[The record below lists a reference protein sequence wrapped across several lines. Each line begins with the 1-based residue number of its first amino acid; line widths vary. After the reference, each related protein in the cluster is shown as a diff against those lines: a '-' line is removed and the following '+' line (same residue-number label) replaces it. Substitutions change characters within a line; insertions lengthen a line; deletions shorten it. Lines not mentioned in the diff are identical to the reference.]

1 MDVFGPLQSLQSV
14 KMSINAAM
22 MPMSD
27 GNDIPQFFSAAFR
40 LGTVEATRA
49 HVLALFKAGVR
60 FFEIAE
66 LYGNGNT
73 ICETLKEVANRDE
86 LYISLKLWPK
96 SRKPD
101 DLRDTVSFLM
111 HEYGL
116 QYLDLVSV
124 HAPIDA
130 DNKIEQY
137 KALEEMKDSGITRS
151 IGVVNINAVMLQ
163 DLLKN
168 CRIAPVTY
176 QLEASP
182 FGQNNEMVEFC
193 GDSSI
198 FVLNNSPVA
207 KGLMDAHTGLCN
219 LAGEHGM
226 SSTRL
231 LLKWAFTK
239 GMAIGIPAGNANIMA
254 ELSADVGGV
263 AACFDAG
270 LPEDLM
276 DKLATFEAGSCTAWV
291 PSENVV
297 DDA

>member
-1 MDVFGPLQSLQSV
+1 M
-14 KMSINAAM
+14 I
-22 MPMSD
+22 PMSD

-60 FFEIAE
+60 SFEIAE

-73 ICETLKEVANRDE
+73 VCETLKEVANRE
-86 LYISLKLWPK
+86 EVYISLKLWPK

-101 DLRDTVSFLM
+101 DLRDTIPFLM

-116 QYLDLVSV
+116 QYLDLVTV

-137 KALEEMKDSGITRS
+137 KALEDMKDSGITRS
-151 IGVVNINAVMLQ
+151 IGVCNINAVMLQ

-182 FGQNNEMVEFC
+182 FGQNDEIVEFC

-198 FVLNNSPVA
+198 VVLNNSPVA
-207 KGLMDAHTGLCN
+207 KGLLNANNN
-219 LAGEHGM
+219 LNALAEENGM

-239 GMAIGIPAGNANIMA
+239 GMAVGIPSGNANIMA
-254 ELSADVGGV
+254 ELSAEVGGV
-263 AACFDAG
+263 NACFDDV
-270 LPEDLM
+270 LSSETM
-276 DKLATFEAGSCTAWV
+276 DKLVTFERGVCTAWV
-291 PSENVV
+291 PVENVV

>member
-1 MDVFGPLQSLQSV
+1 
-14 KMSINAAM
+14 MSINAVSL
-22 MPMSD
+22 PMSD

-40 LGTVEATRA
+40 LGTVEATKS

-60 FFEIAE
+60 NFEIAE
-66 LYGNGNT
+66 LYGNGNV

-86 LYISLKLWPK
+86 VYISLKMWPK
-96 SRKPD
+96 SRKPEE
-101 DLRDTVSFLM
+101 LCDTIPFLM

-130 DNKIEQY
+130 ENKIEQY
-137 KALEEMKDSGITRS
+137 KALEEMKDNGITRS

-168 CRIAPVTY
+168 CRITPVTY
-176 QLEASP
+176 EIEATP
-182 FGQNNEMVEFC
+182 FGQNDEMVEFC

-198 FVLNNSPVA
+198 VVLNNSPVA
-207 KGLMDAHTGLCN
+207 KGLKDSHKGLVA
-219 LAGEHGM
+219 LAEELGM
-226 SSTRL
+226 SPTRL

-239 GMAIGIPAGNANIMA
+239 GMAVGIPSGNANILS

-263 AACFDAG
+263 AACFDKVLSEQVMA
-270 LPEDLM
+270 
-276 DKLATFEAGSCTAWV
+276 KLATFEEGSCTAWV
-291 PSENVV
+291 PTETVV

>member
-1 MDVFGPLQSLQSV
+1 MG
-14 KMSINAAM
+14 INAVLL
-22 MPMSD
+22 PMSD

-40 LGTVEATRA
+40 LSTVEATKA

-60 FFEIAE
+60 NFELAE

-73 ICETLKEVANRDE
+73 ICEALKEVANRDE
-86 LYISLKLWPK
+86 VYISLKLWPK
-96 SRKPD
+96 SRKPEE
-101 DLRDTVSFLM
+101 LLATIPFLM
-111 HEYGL
+111 NEYGL

-137 KALEEMKDSGITRS
+137 KALEEMKDNGITRS

-168 CRIAPVTY
+168 CRITPVSY
-176 QLEASP
+176 EIEATP
-182 FGQNNEMVEFC
+182 FGQNDEMVEFC

-198 FVLNNSPVA
+198 VVLNNSPVA
-207 KGLMDAHTGLCN
+207 KGLKDSHKGLLE
-219 LAGEHGM
+219 LAEENGM
-226 SSTRL
+226 SPTRL

-239 GMAIGIPAGNANIMA
+239 GMAIGIPSGSANILA

-263 AACFDAG
+263 SACFDQV
-270 LPEDLM
+270 LSEQVM
-276 DKLATFEAGSCTAWV
+276 TKLAAFEEGSCTAWV
-291 PSENVV
+291 PTEVVV